1 MSRMFRSILPLLII
15 VSASASVWPAPAD
28 EPSEMLARAEALYYQ
43 ADFAK
48 SIEVLLRADE
58 LLGQQT
64 GNLEEKTAVKLQLA
78 LGYIGLNDSTRAKTY
93 MEQLYALDADHHIDP
108 QVFSPKV
115 IRLADE
121 ARAEQNE
128 LRCRLLTDEAQR
140 QLGTGNSDA
149 VVKLIGANAAKCSA
163 LAALNAKA
171 AELVFKEGLEAYK
184 KNHMEDAQLKFR
196 TALRLEPKHDL
207 ATQYLEL
214 AQSKLEIAADRTLLA
229 WRKDFSAGD
238 FTSAARE
245 YRDLVSLSTSETVDG
260 VRLEYRHALSSLA
273 DSWAGACA
281 NDDGNT
287 MDAVRARVN
296 ALLPEESFGDDI
308 LAKMKTCAHTR
319 CIQMAPPLAL
329 TRLKNRVDPQFS
341 SYVRS
346 LVKESPVT
354 VRVKTRISETGDA
367 TAAEL
372 NGGNA
377 LLYDGVRAAIDQWKF
392 SPAIVQGEARCV
404 ETEIPVVLKFAERQ

>member
-1 MSRMFRSILPLLII
+1 MNPARCWLAPKHSIT
-15 VSASASVWPAPAD
+15 
-28 EPSEMLARAEALYYQ
+28 Q

-48 SIEVLLRADE
+48 SIELLLRADE

-64 GNLEEKTAVKLQLA
+64 GNLQEKTAVKLQLA

-93 MEQLYALDADHHIDP
+93 LEQLYALDADHHIDP

-163 LAALNAKA
+163 LAALNPKA
-171 AELVFKEGLEAYK
+171 AELVFKEGLDAYK

-214 AQSKLEIAADRTLLA
+214 TQSKLEIAADRTLLA

-245 YRDLVSLSTSETVDG
+245 YRDLVSLSTSETVDE
-260 VRLEYRHALSSLA
+260 VRLEYRHALSNLA

-319 CIQMAPPLAL
+319 CIQMTPPLAL

-346 LVKESPVT
+346 MVKESSVT

-372 NGGNA
+372 NGGSA